1 MVDQD
6 EQIDTSRC
14 PLCREDNGCAS
25 LKGYAE
31 QCWCMSVKVPR
42 AALQQVPQELQGI
55 SCICQSCATRYG
67 SEVEAHSALGS
78 SEAFFDAA
86 PKESGR

>member
-1 MVDQD
+1 MDQD

-14 PLCREDNGCAS
+14 PLCSEDNRCAN
-25 LKGYAE
+25 LKGNAE
-31 QCWCMSVKVPR
+31 QCWCMNVKVPR
-42 AALQQVPQELQGI
+42 EALQQVPQELQGI

-67 SEVEAHSALGS
+67 SEVEAHSALS
-78 SEAFFDAA
+78 SPEAFFDAA